1 MPRLKAKIKY
11 NDGIWI
17 EHYLSSTTNSLEMYN
32 YLAQFKELGCIQD
45 FKLFTVKQV
54 NNKTMEVDIEDIFRR
69 L

>member
-11 NDGIWI
+11 NDGIWR
-17 EHYLSSTTNSLEMYN
+17 EQYLPSTTDSLEMYN
-32 YLAQFKELGCIQD
+32 NLVQFKEFGYIQD
-45 FKLFTVKQV
+45 FKLLLVKQV

>member
-11 NDGIWI
+11 NDGFWR
-17 EHYLSSTTNSLEMYN
+17 EQYLSSTTDSLEMYN
-32 YLAQFKELGCIQD
+32 DLVQFKELGYIQD
-45 FKLFTVKQV
+45 FKLLLVKQA